1 MLQIQDQ
8 IYRQRGPEVR
18 EKSKEPILFFVPTP
32 KKLQIE
38 DILGFG
44 EEYRKLRN
52 LYRFFCYQLG
62 IYPKNKGQVSMS
74 PIIKEEVRRME
85 EISQQTIFLCKHQI
99 DTYEQLKEKQAE
111 MDDLISQRKK
121 LTNKM
126 RRAAF
131 DEKETLSQQKKGL
144 SDQIS
149 VLRKDLKW
157 SLGVEKRSLD
167 MVDRIIIL
175 FKKLDR
181 IAKKRVQMSS
191 LFY

>member
-1 MLQIQDQ
+1 MCPL
-8 IYRQRGPEVR
+8 
-18 EKSKEPILFFVPTP
+18 
-32 KKLQIE
+32 
-38 DILGFG
+38 
-44 EEYRKLRN
+44 
-52 LYRFFCYQLG
+52 
-62 IYPKNKGQVSMS
+62 
-74 PIIKEEVRRME
+74 IKEEVRRME
-85 EISQQTIFLCKHQI
+85 EISQQTIFLCENQI

-157 SLGVEKRSLD
+157 SLDVEKRSLD

>member
-1 MLQIQDQ
+1 MCPL
-8 IYRQRGPEVR
+8 
-18 EKSKEPILFFVPTP
+18 
-32 KKLQIE
+32 
-38 DILGFG
+38 
-44 EEYRKLRN
+44 
-52 LYRFFCYQLG
+52 
-62 IYPKNKGQVSMS
+62 
-74 PIIKEEVRRME
+74 IKEEVRRME
-85 EISQQTIFLCKHQI
+85 EISQQTIFLCENQI

-111 MDDLISQRKK
+111 MYDLISQRKK

>member
-1 MLQIQDQ
+1 MCPL
-8 IYRQRGPEVR
+8 
-18 EKSKEPILFFVPTP
+18 
-32 KKLQIE
+32 
-38 DILGFG
+38 
-44 EEYRKLRN
+44 
-52 LYRFFCYQLG
+52 
-62 IYPKNKGQVSMS
+62 
-74 PIIKEEVRRME
+74 IKEEVRRME
-85 EISQQTIFLCKHQI
+85 EISRQTIFLCENQI

>member
-1 MLQIQDQ
+1 M
-8 IYRQRGPEVR
+8 
-18 EKSKEPILFFVPTP
+18 
-32 KKLQIE
+32 
-38 DILGFG
+38 
-44 EEYRKLRN
+44 
-52 LYRFFCYQLG
+52 
-62 IYPKNKGQVSMS
+62 
-74 PIIKEEVRRME
+74 IKEEVRRME
-85 EISQQTIFLCKHQI
+85 EISQQTIFLCENQI

>member
-1 MLQIQDQ
+1 MCPL
-8 IYRQRGPEVR
+8 
-18 EKSKEPILFFVPTP
+18 
-32 KKLQIE
+32 
-38 DILGFG
+38 
-44 EEYRKLRN
+44 
-52 LYRFFCYQLG
+52 
-62 IYPKNKGQVSMS
+62 
-74 PIIKEEVRRME
+74 IKEEVRRME
-85 EISQQTIFLCKHQI
+85 EISQQTIFLCENQI

-111 MDDLISQRKK
+111 MDNLISQRKK

>member
-1 MLQIQDQ
+1 MCPL
-8 IYRQRGPEVR
+8 
-18 EKSKEPILFFVPTP
+18 
-32 KKLQIE
+32 
-38 DILGFG
+38 
-44 EEYRKLRN
+44 
-52 LYRFFCYQLG
+52 
-62 IYPKNKGQVSMS
+62 
-74 PIIKEEVRRME
+74 IKEEVRRME
-85 EISQQTIFLCKHQI
+85 EISQQTIFLCENQI

-181 IAKKRVQMSS
+181 IAKKRAHLNS

>member
-1 MLQIQDQ
+1 MCPL
-8 IYRQRGPEVR
+8 
-18 EKSKEPILFFVPTP
+18 
-32 KKLQIE
+32 
-38 DILGFG
+38 
-44 EEYRKLRN
+44 
-52 LYRFFCYQLG
+52 
-62 IYPKNKGQVSMS
+62 
-74 PIIKEEVRRME
+74 IKEEVRRME
-85 EISQQTIFLCKHQI
+85 EISQQTIFLCENQI

>member
-1 MLQIQDQ
+1 MCPLI
-8 IYRQRGPEVR
+8 
-18 EKSKEPILFFVPTP
+18 
-32 KKLQIE
+32 
-38 DILGFG
+38 
-44 EEYRKLRN
+44 N
-52 LYRFFCYQLG
+52 
-62 IYPKNKGQVSMS
+62 
-74 PIIKEEVRRME
+74 EEVRRME
-85 EISQQTIFLCKHQI
+85 EISQQTIFLCENQI

>member
-1 MLQIQDQ
+1 MCPL
-8 IYRQRGPEVR
+8 
-18 EKSKEPILFFVPTP
+18 
-32 KKLQIE
+32 
-38 DILGFG
+38 
-44 EEYRKLRN
+44 
-52 LYRFFCYQLG
+52 
-62 IYPKNKGQVSMS
+62 
-74 PIIKEEVRRME
+74 IKEEVRRME
-85 EISQQTIFLCKHQI
+85 EISQQTIFLCENQI

-149 VLRKDLKW
+149 GLRKDLKW